1 MKQEF
6 RNKIN
11 LIINLRRRIL
21 KKEVE
26 NNLNRII
33 RKDYKDDIRLQ
44 DNKRDYKNG
53 ITVTFTNG
61 LLHLSWHYNYYY
73 YYQ

>member
-1 MKQEF
+1 M
-6 RNKIN
+6 
-11 LIINLRRRIL
+11 
-21 KKEVE
+21 E

-53 ITVTFTNG
+53 ITME
-61 LLHLSWHYNYYY
+61 LLQMDYCIFLGIITIITTSSNIRFH
-73 YYQ
+73 

>member
-1 MKQEF
+1 M
-6 RNKIN
+6 
-11 LIINLRRRIL
+11 
-21 KKEVE
+21 E

-53 ITVTFTNG
+53 ITME
-61 LLHLSWHYNYYY
+61 LLQMDYYIFLGIITIITTSSNNKISLKALHIKFWKLCLVSI
-73 YYQ
+73 